1 MTKISVALLG
11 LFLVA
16 CGGASVSS
24 SELGEEGSPRLGADS
39 SLEAGSPSP
48 VEDSSQDAGAPS
60 PSDDSSLDDGTS
72 PSDREPLEG
81 QSSSHAVFWVGH
93 SLTGFKMPQMV
104 GEIAESLGLT
114 YSWNAQIGTGA
125 PLVWNWDNSTTTP
138 QVDSRSVLPEGGYD
152 VLVLTE
158 ALPLIN
164 HTTWSDTST
173 YAGLF
178 HDLVAGQPGAQ
189 TYLYETWHCL
199 DTGTPAGCAYD
210 EHDDVAWRPRLDQDH
225 SRWQGIVDA
234 VNQDRSG
241 PAMKLAPV
249 GQAMAALYDE
259 IEAGNMPGL
268 TGITD
273 VFADDI
279 HPNTKGFYF
288 IALVH
293 TAVIYG
299 VDVRGAAH
307 AFNDQYGS
315 AYPDLPS
322 QGLATAMQNL
332 VWDVI
337 Q

>member
-1 MTKISVALLG
+1 MTRISLALLG

-24 SELGEEGSPRLGADS
+24 SELGEEGSPRFGGDS

-48 VEDSSQDAGAPS
+48 GDDSSQDAGAPS
-60 PSDDSSLDDGTS
+60 PGDDSSQDEGTP
-72 PSDREPLEG
+72 PSDGNPPEG
-81 QSSSHAVFWVGH
+81 QSTSHAVFWVGH

-114 YSWNAQIGTGA
+114 YSWNAQIGIGA
-125 PLVWNWDNSTTTP
+125 PLIWNWDNSATTS

-199 DTGTPAGCAYD
+199 DSGTPAGCAYD
-210 EHDDVAWRPRLDQDH
+210 EQDDVAWRPRLDQDH

-234 VNQDRSG
+234 VNLNRSG

-268 TGITD
+268 TSIAD

-279 HPNTKGFYF
+279 HPNNKGFYF
-288 IALVH
+288 VALVH

-307 AFNDQYGS
+307 ALNAQYGN

-322 QGLATAMQNL
+322 QELATAMQNL